1 MKKVGLLALL
11 LILGIQVVVFGI
23 QTFRS
28 EDYQV
33 VNQTTNAVDLGRK
46 PSSVNDE
53 EMPQEDLY
61 YPNQKK

>member
-28 EDYQV
+28 EDYQL
-33 VNQTTNAVDLGRK
+33 VNQTNNTVDFGRK
-46 PSSVNDE
+46 PSSVDE
-53 EMPQEDLY
+53 GIPQEDLY
-61 YPNQKK
+61 YPDQKK